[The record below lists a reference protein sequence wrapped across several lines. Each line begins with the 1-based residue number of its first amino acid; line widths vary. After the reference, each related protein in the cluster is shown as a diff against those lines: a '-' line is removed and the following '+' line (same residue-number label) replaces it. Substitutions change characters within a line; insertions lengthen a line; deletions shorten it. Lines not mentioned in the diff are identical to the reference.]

1 MKEVLKSFSQKS
13 LYDACCDMLNSLQ
26 ISFKSVTRQALLFNN
41 LYRYELSKS
50 LSEVVDK
57 VEATYY
63 IGNIDEA
70 TLSGMGEAKR
80 IEDVEKATSESKYE
94 SMMVFAVD
102 ITEGKQLSRSQCATL
117 TRGFNRIAAAQPVI
131 LFVREGDKL
140 TLSTCER
147 MEYSQEWRRG
157 AGEKLGKV
165 SMLKGIDCLHPHRGH
180 IDILNSLGDK
190 HYPSFDELYKH
201 WMEVFSAQPLTK
213 GFYRDLF
220 EWYQWAVAPETK
232 VSFPGDV
239 STQDDDREDIDT
251 RVIRLITRLM
261 FVWFIKQ
268 KGLVPNSIFDVNYLG
283 SILKDFDPQS
293 ATDTNYYQA
302 ILQNLFFGTLN
313 RAIIEDGERRE
324 FAKAAKSDVKNL
336 YRYEELFSISEDEVI
351 ELFSS
356 VPFLNCGLFE
366 CQDKSKTLDGVE
378 RRFYNDGFSR
388 NALRWKDG
396 TYKYRAT
403 VPNILFFHPEK
414 GLVSIFNRYV
424 FTIEENTPQDV
435 QVALDPELL
444 GKVFENLL
452 GAYNPE
458 TKETARNQ
466 SGSFYTP
473 REIVQYMVNE
483 SLVAHLKR
491 TVDDKLEDKFRQLL
505 DFTTHEVELTDEQKH
520 QIVHALFTCKILDPA
535 CGSGAFPM
543 GMLQQMVHILRQV
556 DPKNEQWREVLLDM
570 ASDDS
575 RRAFGIAD
583 EEERNKKLD
592 EIKETFNNALN
603 SPDYTRKLY
612 IIESCIYGVDIQPI
626 AMLITRLRFFIT
638 LICEQNEIMLDKP
651 EDNFGIKTLPNLE
664 SKFVAA
670 NSLISADIHK
680 YNNDWTQDSVLAIL
694 KDELMAIRRRHFYT
708 RKRSEKIRLLRDDEK
723 KREQIHEHI
732 NKLVGE
738 PNEKRIAELQ
748 HTIKEKETELAKYQ
762 GERWIEESVQTDMF
776 SDPQII
782 RYDANKR
789 FRDIINATITN
800 CRNDILRE
808 KQKSIPSGFEAAVL
822 QVTDWN
828 PYDQNSVS
836 PFLDIEWMFGV
847 RDGFDIVIGNPP
859 YRRIQGIRSDNSEY
873 ADYLSRNYKAATG
886 SFDLYVCFAER
897 AMELCNNDGFVNFI
911 MPIKWSN
918 GAMGKGLRR
927 ICSENKAAQRI
938 INFGSYQVFNASTY
952 TALQWFKKDSDV
964 LFYNELNRDLPSNK
978 ELSGY
983 LEGLTKSD
991 FSEISSDQLNAST
1004 WVLTQENNNE
1014 ILKTLQCQPRVLSDV
1029 FDKIFQGLATSR
1041 DDVYFLHNCT
1051 EENGIVYGFSNE
1063 LGQIVQIEKG
1073 LVRPL
1078 LKGEDVHRYDNI
1090 FTHRVVV
1097 FPYKVVEDR
1106 ASLYS
1111 EEEIKIL
1118 FPKGYSYLKNCEII
1132 LRNRERGRLLSDDYW
1147 YRYIYPKNLILFD
1160 NIKLVAPEISLGG
1173 NYAFDEKG
1181 QFYSTTKIYGYIK
1194 KNDVKSSYK
1203 SLMAIL
1209 NSKVMWYFMRNT
1221 GYVLRGG
1228 YYTFKTN
1235 YVKPFPM
1242 PSDEAIIAIE
1252 PVLIPLVDKV
1262 LLAKKNNPKADTS
1275 TEEREI
1281 DNIVFDLYGL
1291 TEEERNEII
1300 KES

>member
-1 MKEVLKSFSQKS
+1 M
-13 LYDACCDMLNSLQ
+13 
-26 ISFKSVTRQALLFNN
+26 
-41 LYRYELSKS
+41 
-50 LSEVVDK
+50 
-57 VEATYY
+57 
-63 IGNIDEA
+63 
-70 TLSGMGEAKR
+70 SGKGEAKR

-190 HYPSFDELYKH
+190 RYPSFDELYKH

-414 GLVSIFNRYV
+414 GIVSIFNRYV

-491 TVDDKLEDKFRQLL
+491 TVDDKLEEKFRQLL

-556 DPKNEQWREVLLDM
+556 DPNNEQWREVLLDM

-592 EIKETFNNALN
+592 EIKNTFNNALN

-748 HTIKEKETELAKYQ
+748 HTIKEKEVELAKYR

-964 LFYNELNRDLPSNK
+964 LLYNELNRDLPSNK